1 MKKFII
7 HNMLL
12 SFLMALPMGMEA
24 QTYNEDRVAL
34 SNYLQRQYEN
44 EQYEGARIV
53 DDYEACYVVTAVA
66 LDPEKYESE
75 QAMKRV
81 SQVKGQRAISE
92 FINGSTIA
100 TATVFKT
107 EHCEQAGGGKGND
120 VVKAVTKT
128 RQQSIGTVRN
138 VELYASFKFKG
149 NYVSIYA
156 LKMETG
162 KKSKKK

>member
-1 MKKFII
+1 
-7 HNMLL
+7 
-12 SFLMALPMGMEA
+12 
-24 QTYNEDRVAL
+24 
-34 SNYLQRQYEN
+34 
-44 EQYEGARIV
+44 
-53 DDYEACYVVTAVA
+53 
-66 LDPEKYESE
+66 
-75 QAMKRV
+75 MKRV